1 MRDEEFVRE
10 YFVTERDQKSQTDQK
25 TKKQNLMISVEKN
38 FFVESSL
45 AHEKELLL
53 ATEKLPPYCSVME
66 ISFNP
71 QDKLFPYTH
80 IYYFYLFIFR
90 FFGNVCSFSTPVTQ
104 RAR

>member
-80 IYYFYLFIFR
+80 ISSIIFTYLFFD
-90 FFGNVCSFSTPVTQ
+90 FC
-104 RAR
+104 